1 MWVCVCKWGRNGLL
15 VSQRDWPASW
25 QVDLKSRR
33 QSQGLVSHLSPLS
46 FTSRNNFD
54 TLSVCLTLLAVGD
67 LWLAR
72 SLTRT
77 PSVSPFFYS
86 HGCRCSAWKY
96 LHLCRL
102 ACKAISQSW
111 DSLFIESAFLPE
123 QEDTAIFLW
132 PCSFSNFPA
141 SHLFLYFDRL
151 MLVHLSVFDCS
162 VWVLWLLIFFD
173 CISFNLC
180 SSWSLWD
187 STPVNLPVT
196 ALSSSKTKPVDWTV
210 DCFMHLA
217 CRPKAHA
224 AILESYSQAD
234 SYSMY
239 FPPCGCSGYLAD
251 SNKLRFALWSS
262 RVLKFPLCPWAP
274 LVSVTHCLCT
284 TKTQWCVA
292 FWA

>member
-1 MWVCVCKWGRNGLL
+1 MWVCVCKWDRNGLL

-141 SHLFLYFDRL
+141 SHLFLYSDRL

-196 ALSSSKTKPVDWTV
+196 ALSSSKT
-210 DCFMHLA
+210 
-217 CRPKAHA
+217 
-224 AILESYSQAD
+224 
-234 SYSMY
+234 
-239 FPPCGCSGYLAD
+239 
-251 SNKLRFALWSS
+251 
-262 RVLKFPLCPWAP
+262 
-274 LVSVTHCLCT
+274 
-284 TKTQWCVA
+284 
-292 FWA
+292 